1 MIVVWLLNNP
11 VSISSRLLYNTNS
24 QSGGWIDAT
33 FDSIKP
39 QIDSSEIELHIIA
52 PVEKEHDDIEYCN
65 GCVCHYVKWRK
76 NGIGIKPQ
84 KKDVI
89 RLRRLLQLINPDLVM
104 AWGTE
109 FSFNYSGIICS
120 KQLHKPSLIYIQG
133 LASSFIGYEN
143 AHLSYRNMVKRL
155 GVFDKLKT
163 IYTKRYYHSLK
174 KQTYYEEDMIRAC
187 DGIISDNKWCFE
199 IGKSINPNVKCFY
212 SLLPL
217 SDSFTHAKRWSIETM
232 KHHQIFTIAGRTA
245 YKGLHILID
254 AIKLVKMEYPDV
266 RLVIPGYMGYG
277 KPKFLKKPPYISYL
291 EQIIKDNNLSENV
304 HFVGRLTSEE
314 MAAMMQTA
322 HCFVMPSCIE
332 NHSSTL
338 REALYVGVPCISAM
352 VGSIYEL
359 IESNK
364 QALLYRYE
372 DVFALAAMI
381 KRVFEADELC
391 NVLSENGHNRV
402 TSFYSNTL
410 NRSIGEIYES
420 VLERS

>member
-33 FDSIKP
+33 FDSIKH

-52 PVEKEHDDIEYCN
+52 PVEKEHDDIEYCK

-76 NGIGIKPQ
+76 NGIGIEPQ

-89 RLRRLLQLINPDLVM
+89 RLKRLLQLINPDLVM

-109 FSFNYSGIICS
+109 FTFNYSGITCS
-120 KQLHKPSLIYIQG
+120 KQLHKPSLVYIQG
-133 LASSFIGYEN
+133 LANSFVGYEN
-143 AHLSYRNMVKRL
+143 AHLTYRDMTKQL

-163 IYTKRYYHSLK
+163 IYTKQYYHSLK
-174 KQTYYEEDMIRAC
+174 KQTYYEGQMINAC
-187 DGIISDNKWCFE
+187 DGIISDNRWCFE

-217 SDSFTHAKRWSIETM
+217 SDNFTQSKSWSIETM
-232 KHHQIFTIAGRTA
+232 KRHQIFTIAGRTA

-266 RLVIPGYMGYG
+266 RLDIPGYMGYG
-277 KPKFLKKPPYISYL
+277 KPKFLKKPPYVSYL
-291 EQIIKDNNLSENV
+291 ERIIKDNNLSDNV
-304 HFVGRLTSEE
+304 RFVGRLSSGE
-314 MAAMMQTA
+314 MATMMQTA

-359 IESNK
+359 IESNT

-372 DVFALAAMI
+372 DAFALATMI
-381 KRVFEADELC
+381 KKTFASDELC
-391 NVLSENGHNRV
+391 KTLSENGHNRV
-402 TSFYSNTL
+402 TSFYGSTL
-410 NRSIGEIYES
+410 NKSIGEIYES
-420 VLERS
+420 VLEQ